1 MSLDLPLSTA
11 SASKEVLGVHQLH
24 TFSVHLLDSWASAVF
39 VPQGSSAS
47 IVSLVTIR
55 AVLPF

>member
-39 VPQGSSAS
+39 ERSSAS